1 MALIFLG
8 YFINF
13 IPNFLGYLIIAA
25 GLSSLLVNQKTYS
38 LIAAKQWA
46 LMLSIVTFF
55 QAIIFLF
62 ETQNFSNNS
71 ITILST
77 AFNLTNL
84 YFIYLLAVSFQ
95 SIATTLGAILRT
107 KLVFFTLGISVIL
120 LVFDAIFSFIGSES
134 EVMPMLLFVTQI
146 VQYCAV
152 LILVIRISIMRRKY
166 RYTHG

>member
-25 GLSSLLVNQKTYS
+25 GLSSLLVTQKTYS

-62 ETQNFSNNS
+62 ETQNFSNTS

>member
-25 GLSSLLVNQKTYS
+25 GLSSLLVTQKTYS

-62 ETQNFSNNS
+62 ETQNFSNTS

-95 SIATTLGAILRT
+95 SIATTLGAILRI
-107 KLVFFTLGISVIL
+107 KLVFFTLGISIIL

-134 EVMPMLLFVTQI
+134 EVIPMLLFVTQI

>member
-25 GLSSLLVNQKTYS
+25 GLSSLLVTQKTYS

-62 ETQNFSNNS
+62 ETQNFSNTP

-120 LVFDAIFSFIGSES
+120 LIFDAIFSFIGSES